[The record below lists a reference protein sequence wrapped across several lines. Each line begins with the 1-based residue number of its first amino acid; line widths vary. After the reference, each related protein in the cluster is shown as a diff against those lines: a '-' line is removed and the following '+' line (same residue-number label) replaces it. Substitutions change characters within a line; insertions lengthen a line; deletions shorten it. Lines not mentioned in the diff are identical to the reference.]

1 MNWLYKACK
10 HGAHLYYRLFFKLEV
25 EGLDAIDVS
34 KHYIVCANH
43 LNFQDPFVLGALLP
57 FETRFMAKKELFKYR
72 IVAAFLRKIG
82 VFPVDRDANDLK
94 AIKTALG
101 ILKSGQSLGL
111 FPEGTRNKT
120 LKPLKVKAGTAMLAV
135 KTQTP
140 ILAVTLDSHYKFG
153 KPVRVVFHKPIEFDE
168 YYNQKLEAETY
179 EALSQEIIEGIYAEM
194 KYYT

>member
-10 HGAHLYYRLFFKLEV
+10 RSAYLYYRLFFKLEV
-25 EGLDAIDVS
+25 EGLETLDLS
-34 KHYIVCANH
+34 KNYIVCANH
-43 LNFQDPFVLGALLP
+43 LNLQDPFVLGALLP

-72 IVAAFLRKIG
+72 IVAAFLTKIG

-120 LKPLKVKAGTAMLAV
+120 LTPLKVKAGTAMLAV
-135 KTQTP
+135 KTKTP
-140 ILAVTLDSHYKFG
+140 VLPITLDSHYKFG
-153 KPVRVVFHKPIEFDE
+153 KPVRVVFHKPFEMDA
-168 YYNQKLEAETY
+168 YYDQKLDAETY
-179 EALSQEIIEGIYAEM
+179 EALSQAIIEGIYAEM
-194 KYYT
+194 KYYA